1 MFCKSKKLPR
11 LRSLFLKWLHRW
23 CSFESDYWQLQ

>member
-11 LRSLFLKWLHRW
+11 
-23 CSFESDYWQLQ
+23 